1 MRIAAK
7 EQEAGPAFW
16 AGPTEP
22 LLSRLQARATGLTA
36 TEAAAGLAAYGPND
50 PAAVKRTPGWVRFAA
65 RLGDPLVIV
74 LIVASGL
81 SAITG
86 DVSSFVIVVAIVTL
100 SMALDFVQE
109 LRAQNAIEALR
120 RSVAVHATAAATVAP
135 SPCQWTRSFQ
145 VMSSS

>member
-22 LLSRLQARATGLTA
+22 LLSRLQARTTGLTA

-65 RLGDPLVIV
+65 RLGNPLIIV

-86 DVSSFVIVVAIVTL
+86 DVSSFVIVAGIVML
-100 SMALDFVQE
+100 SMRWILFRSA
-109 LRAQNAIEALR
+109 RAERDRGAAPFGRGTRHRSPR
-120 RSVAVHATAAATVAP
+120 R
-135 SPCQWTRSFQ
+135 
-145 VMSSS
+145 